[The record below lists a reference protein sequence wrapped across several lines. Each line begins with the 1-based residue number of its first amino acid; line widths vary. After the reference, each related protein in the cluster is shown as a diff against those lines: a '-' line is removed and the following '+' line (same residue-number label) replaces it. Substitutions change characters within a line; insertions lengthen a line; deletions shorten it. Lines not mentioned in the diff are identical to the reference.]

1 MDDNIWTRLQLFI
14 RDRISDIAWWVFCWV
29 NDLDPSNNFLEHPP
43 RYKTAPRGEGGRM
56 KYKSIIV
63 RFKDRD
69 NEPHTLSWFLGR
81 VDLNQ
86 LEIVGK
92 VVDKEPDD
100 ES

>member
-1 MDDNIWTRLQLFI
+1 
-14 RDRISDIAWWVFCWV
+14 
-29 NDLDPSNNFLEHPP
+29 
-43 RYKTAPRGEGGRM
+43 M